1 MLYHIL
7 HVIIMTSMILYRI
20 HVVVVKLYYDIII
33 LYVKKKDAE
42 SSLLYVFII
51 YIERD
56 MYIHISIHIYLYIKY

>member
-1 MLYHIL
+1 
-7 HVIIMTSMILYRI
+7 MTSMILYRI

>member
-51 YIERD
+51 YI
-56 MYIHISIHIYLYIKY
+56 